1 MADNTPVPLNRTER
15 VLAGMIASIG
25 GLSVI
30 CIIAVIVA
38 GFAAADVSGGAWPV
52 VRVLPAIGLPIAFVL
67 IIVFAILSVVRRRRI
82 ADGSR

>member
-1 MADNTPVPLNRTER
+1 
-15 VLAGMIASIG
+15 MIASIG

-30 CIIAVIVA
+30 CIIAVIAA
-38 GFAAADVSGGAWPV
+38 GAAAADVSGGAWPV

-82 ADGSR
+82 ANGSR